1 MPGAHTGLEWPPMAA
16 PLPLTI
22 VIGSYPHTR
31 PLKDGTITSPRVCL
45 EHIDVVP
52 ANRAFRPMVN
62 ETRYDVSELALVTYL
77 VAREFARAV
86 IGVPVILMQQSAYNM
101 LLVRPDS
108 PLTDPRQLA
117 GKTVGVR
124 AYTQTTGVWLRGLLQ
139 DQFGLDPDSVNWV
152 TFEDAHVNGFVDPPN
167 ARRAPETATI
177 GDMLRRGEIDAA
189 AGLEP
194 ADYPDL
200 RHLIP
205 HAVEVE
211 REWIIHT
218 GVEPINHTLVIKEN
232 LHREYP
238 WLIDELATLVS
249 KAKAATRGHAPP
261 DGLERMR
268 PGLDLLARY
277 AREQHIIAGIPTAEE
292 LYVAS

>member
-1 MPGAHTGLEWPPMAA
+1 MAA
-16 PLPLTI
+16 SLRLEI

-45 EHIDVVP
+45 EQVEIVP

-62 ETRYDVSELALVTYL
+62 DSRYDASELALVTYL
-77 VAREFARAV
+77 VAREFARPV
-86 IGVPVILMQQSAYNM
+86 TGVPVVLMQQSAYNM

-117 GKTVGVR
+117 GKSVGVR
-124 AYTQTTGVWLRGLLQ
+124 AYTQTTGVWLRGLLH

-167 ARRAPETATI
+167 ARRAPNKATI
-177 GDMLRRGEIDAA
+177 GDMLRHGEIDAA

-211 REWIIHT
+211 RDWIRHT
-218 GVEPINHTLVIKEN
+218 GIEPINHTLVVKQD
-232 LHREYP
+232 LQREYP
-238 WLIDELATLVS
+238 WLVDELATLVS
-249 KAKAATRGHAPP
+249 NAKAASRGDSPP
-261 DGLERMR
+261 DGLENMR
-268 PGLDLLARY
+268 SGLDLLARY
-277 AREQHIIAGIPTAEE
+277 AKEQHIIARIPTAEE
-292 LYVAS
+292 LYVAA

>member
-1 MPGAHTGLEWPPMAA
+1 MAA
-16 PLPLTI
+16 PLPLNI

-45 EHIDVVP
+45 EYVEVVP

-62 ETRYDVSELALVTYL
+62 ETRYDISELALVTYL
-77 VAREFARAV
+77 VAREFARPVA
-86 IGVPVILMQQSAYNM
+86 GVPVVLMQQSAYNM

-108 PLTDPRQLA
+108 PLSDPRDLA

-124 AYTQTTGVWLRGLLQ
+124 AYTQTTGVWLRGLLY

-167 ARRAPETATI
+167 ARRAPDKATI
-177 GDMLRRGEIDAA
+177 SDMLRRGEIDAA

-194 ADYPDL
+194 ADHPDL
-200 RHLIP
+200 RQLIP
-205 HAVEVE
+205 HAVDVE
-211 REWIIHT
+211 REWIRQT
-218 GVEPINHTLVIKEN
+218 GIEPINHTLVIKQD
-232 LHREYP
+232 LQREYP
-238 WLIDELATLVS
+238 WLIDELAALVS
-249 KAKAATRGHAPP
+249 NAKAAARGDTPP
-261 DGLERMR
+261 DGLESMR
-268 PGLDLLARY
+268 SGLNLLARY
-277 AREQHIIAGIPTAEE
+277 AKEQHIIERIPTAEE